1 MRVCHDAYGR
11 ISGVE
16 IWFNPSC
23 SKCRMSEELLD
34 EHGVTYTE
42 RRYLD
47 EPPTVADLERALA
60 ALGME
65 PWDITRMDEPLAKE
79 LGLKDAPRDRDQWLR
94 TLADNPKLIQRPIVI
109 TDDGRAV
116 IGRPPERILDL
127 LSGGA
132 TS

>member
-1 MRVCHDAYGR
+1 M
-11 ISGVE
+11 E

-23 SKCRMSEELLD
+23 SKCRLSEELLD

-47 EPPTVADLERALA
+47 DPPTVADLERALD
-60 ALGME
+60 ALGMQ

-79 LGLKDAPRDRDQWLR
+79 LGLTGAPRDRDVWLK
-94 TLADNPKLIQRPIVI
+94 TLADNPRLIQRPIVI

-127 LSGGA
+127 LGESGA
-132 TS
+132 

>member
-1 MRVCHDAYGR
+1 MRAILPAACGR
-11 ISGVE
+11 IERME

-47 EPPTVADLERALA
+47 EPPTVAELERVCTL
-60 ALGME
+60 LGVE
-65 PWDITRMDEPLAKE
+65 PWDLARLDEPRAKE
-79 LGLKDAPRDRDQWLR
+79 LDLANAFRDRAHWLAI
-94 TLADNPKLIQRPIVI
+94 LAENPILVQRPIVV

-127 LSGGA
+127 LGSD
-132 TS
+132 

>member
-1 MRVCHDAYGR
+1 M
-11 ISGVE
+11 E

-34 EHGVTYTE
+34 EHGVAYTE

-65 PWDITRMDEPLAKE
+65 PWDITRLDEPRATE
-79 LGLKDAPRDRDQWLR
+79 LGLKDAPRDRDAWLR
-94 TLADNPKLIQRPIVI
+94 TLADNPSLIQRPIVI

-127 LSGGA
+127 LGDA
-132 TS
+132 PK

>member
-1 MRVCHDAYGR
+1 
-11 ISGVE
+11 
-16 IWFNPSC
+16 
-23 SKCRMSEELLD
+23 MSEGLLD
-34 EHGVTYTE
+34 EQGVTYTE

-65 PWDITRMDEPLAKE
+65 PWDITRMDEPRAKE
-79 LGLKDAPRDRDQWLR
+79 LGLKDAPRDRDTWLQ
-94 TLADNPKLIQRPIVI
+94 TLADNPILIQRPIVI

-127 LSGGA
+127 L
-132 TS
+132 

>member
-1 MRVCHDAYGR
+1 M
-11 ISGVE
+11 E

-23 SKCRMSEELLD
+23 TKCRLSEGILD

-47 EPPTVADLERALA
+47 DPPTVADLERALA
-60 ALGME
+60 ALGTE
-65 PWDITRMDEPLAKE
+65 PWDITRMDEPRAKE
-79 LGLKDAPRDRDQWLR
+79 LDLKNAPRDRDEWLR
-94 TLADNPKLIQRPIVI
+94 TLAANPILVQRPIVI

-127 LSGGA
+127 LGEKP
-132 TS
+132 

>member
-1 MRVCHDAYGR
+1 M
-11 ISGVE
+11 E

-23 SKCRMSEELLD
+23 SKCRIGEGILD

-47 EPPTVADLERALA
+47 DPPTVADLERALA

-65 PWDITRMDEPLAKE
+65 PWDITRMDEPRAKE
-79 LGLKDAPRDRDQWLR
+79 LDLRNAPRDREQWLR
-94 TLADNPKLIQRPIVI
+94 TLADNPILVQRPIVI

-127 LSGGA
+127 LD
-132 TS
+132 